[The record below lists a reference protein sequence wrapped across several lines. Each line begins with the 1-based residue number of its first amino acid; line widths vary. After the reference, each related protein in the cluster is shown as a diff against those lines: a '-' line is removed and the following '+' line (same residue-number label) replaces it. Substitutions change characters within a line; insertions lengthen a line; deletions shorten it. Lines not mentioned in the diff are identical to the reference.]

1 MWHEFDGM
9 RSIHLQSASSIQ
21 HLCTPPSSLTLIR
34 HPLVIP
40 CCVVLCLASFLS
52 AFSPEHICSFI
63 PSKAVLKMHISCDIT
78 ACDFHPP
85 LWYHCRPYDSLY
97 FHSFP
102 YFLHLICESDSVIYN
117 PLARNLQIGRIVVE
131 IISSLAMVCGEWL
144 GVHVYGFICETSS
157 AVSTEKALT
166 SQWKWVEGGRM
177 QRMGQRCGMG
187 EKIDE
192 LRRWKKKKD
201 REWPPMVNGE
211 NKTDRERW
219 WWVVLMMRGCTQFS
233 EEAQPWAPPAGHIFA
248 AVSLV
253 WPATPQRRNI
263 GDMCEPAACLP
274 AEGVISASGWG
285 AKVSSVW
292 WEGKWA
298 SQSWRKSLHPDKW
311 STSPFTVSY
320 YVVWHYPSPA
330 FSINSNTKHQWQH
343 IEWFR
348 YVLSSDIYIV
358 SLL

>member
-63 PSKAVLKMHISCDIT
+63 PSKAVLKMHISCEIT

-131 IISSLAMVCGEWL
+131 IISGLAMVCGE
-144 GVHVYGFICETSS
+144 
-157 AVSTEKALT
+157 
-166 SQWKWVEGGRM
+166 
-177 QRMGQRCGMG
+177 
-187 EKIDE
+187 
-192 LRRWKKKKD
+192 
-201 REWPPMVNGE
+201 
-211 NKTDRERW
+211 
-219 WWVVLMMRGCTQFS
+219 
-233 EEAQPWAPPAGHIFA
+233 
-248 AVSLV
+248 
-253 WPATPQRRNI
+253 
-263 GDMCEPAACLP
+263 
-274 AEGVISASGWG
+274 
-285 AKVSSVW
+285 
-292 WEGKWA
+292 
-298 SQSWRKSLHPDKW
+298 
-311 STSPFTVSY
+311 
-320 YVVWHYPSPA
+320 
-330 FSINSNTKHQWQH
+330 
-343 IEWFR
+343 
-348 YVLSSDIYIV
+348 
-358 SLL
+358 